1 MIEPNAST
9 LFMGWDVGGWNCDRN
24 PASRDALVVL
34 DAERRLV
41 GKPWRGNLRR
51 TINEASSTEQFVHGL
66 LKLCGIDSAAHQAPR
81 LLMGIDT
88 PLGFSKPFID
98 LITRGVT
105 VPTVGESSTNP
116 YLHRRTE
123 HFLFERGLY
132 PLSPI
137 KDMIGSQATKGM
149 HVLGRFAPIREACGV
164 WTDGQMLRAIEA
176 YPSACK
182 RSASIE
188 ALRAPFYVDGTSG
201 PQSFVPGL
209 EHIDAQDAL
218 TCALV
223 AWAFEHRP
231 HLLAR
236 PTADIDPVEG
246 WIFVPEDGL
255 RAVGPLD

>member
-66 LKLCGIDSAAHQAPR
+66 FKLCGVDSAANQAPR

-149 HVLGRFAPIREACGV
+149 HVLGRFAPVREACGV

-188 ALRAPFYVDGTSG
+188 ALRAPFYLNGASM
-201 PQSFVPGL
+201 PGL